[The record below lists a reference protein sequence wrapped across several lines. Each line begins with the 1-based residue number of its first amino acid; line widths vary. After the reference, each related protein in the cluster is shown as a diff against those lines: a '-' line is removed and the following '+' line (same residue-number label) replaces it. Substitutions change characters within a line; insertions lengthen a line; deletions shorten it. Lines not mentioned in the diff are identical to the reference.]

1 MRYGTNSTYRTILMQ
16 NNSINTPVTQ
26 LLISEGVDYRLL
38 PHTKPA
44 TTIAEAAAER
54 GVDPQHMV
62 KSILLKDMSGF
73 HVLACVPGPQ
83 AVDPKKVRALLGCQ
97 RMTCADATEVEKVTG
112 LVIGTVAPLGLKRP
126 LVIVFDNA
134 IAAIEKVNISSGDR
148 MAGIEIATDD
158 LLILCDPLLADIC
171 RDQL

>member
-1 MRYGTNSTYRTILMQ
+1 MHFGTNLIYRMILMP
-16 NNSINTPVTQ
+16 NNLIDTAVTR
-26 LLISEGVDYRLL
+26 LLMSEGVDFRLL

-44 TTIAEAAAER
+44 KTIAEAAAER

-73 HVLACVPGPQ
+73 HVLACVPGLQ
-83 AVDPKKVRALLGCQ
+83 SVDPKKVRALFSCQ

-126 LVIVFDNA
+126 LTIVFD
-134 IAAIEKVNISSGDR
+134 AAITAIERVNISSGDR
-148 MAGIEIATDD
+148 MAGIEIATED
-158 LLILCDPLLADIC
+158 LLILCDPMLGNIC
-171 RDQL
+171 RDPA

>member
-1 MRYGTNSTYRTILMQ
+1 MLNS
-16 NNSINTPVTQ
+16 SIDTTVTR
-26 LLISEGVDYRLL
+26 LLIDEGVDYRIL

-44 TTIAEAAAER
+44 KTIAEAAAER

-73 HVLACVPGPQ
+73 HVLACVPGPL

-97 RMTCADATEVEKVTG
+97 RMTCADAAEVEKVTG

-126 LVIVFDNA
+126 LVIVFDHTLT
-134 IAAIEKVNISSGDR
+134 AIEKVNISSGDR

-158 LLILCDPLLADIC
+158 LLILCDPMIADIC
-171 RDQL
+171 RVQA